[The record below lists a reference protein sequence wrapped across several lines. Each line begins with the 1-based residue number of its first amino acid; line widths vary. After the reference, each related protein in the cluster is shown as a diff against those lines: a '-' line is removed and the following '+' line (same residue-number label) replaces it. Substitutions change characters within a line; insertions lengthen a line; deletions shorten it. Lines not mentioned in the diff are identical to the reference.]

1 MTMNKRKIPF
11 GATLLNAPFTL
22 WIAIFVLAPLVLVAY
37 FAFTNAAG
45 EFSLQWFEY
54 IFHPARR
61 DTYLRM
67 FGDSLLYGA
76 VATGI
81 SLLLAFPLA
90 HFMAQSK
97 QSVQRM
103 LMLLIMVPM
112 WMNFLIATN
121 AWRHIL
127 EHNGLINNLLVT
139 IGLPRLSMINTPG
152 AAILGM
158 VYNFLPFMIL
168 PIYTVMAR
176 LNMQLVEA
184 AQDLGAS
191 KWEVLKQVIV
201 PLSMPGVMSGVIMVF
216 VPSVSVFF
224 INDRLGGVRLIGDVI
239 NDRVLNETNLG
250 AAFSLILMLTILVC
264 MLVLNRMGDREKG
277 AFVT

>member
-1 MTMNKRKIPF
+1 MNKRKMHF
-11 GATLLNAPFTL
+11 GTTLLNTPFAL
-22 WIAIFVLAPLVLVAY
+22 WSAIFILAPLVLVAY
-37 FAFTNAAG
+37 FAFTNADG
-45 EFSLQWFEY
+45 QFSLQWFRY
-54 IFHPARR
+54 IFTDDPQRR
-61 DTYLRM
+61 STFVRI

-97 QSVQRM
+97 RSVQRM

-121 AWRHIL
+121 AWRYIL
-127 EHNGLINNLLVT
+127 EHNGLINNLLVA
-139 IGLPRLSMINTPG
+139 IGLPRQGMINTPG

-176 LNMQLVEA
+176 LNVQLIEA

-191 KWEVLKQVIV
+191 KWEVLRQVIV

-216 VPSVSVFF
+216 VPSISVFF

-250 AAFSLILMLTILVC
+250 AALSLILMLIILAC

>member
-1 MTMNKRKIPF
+1 MNKRKLPLS
-11 GATLLNAPFTL
+11 ATLLNAPFTL
-22 WIAIFVLAPLVLVAY
+22 WTVIFILVPLVLVAY
-37 FAFTNAAG
+37 FAFTNNDG
-45 EFSLQWFEY
+45 QFSLQWFEY

-76 VATGI
+76 LATGI

-97 QSVQRM
+97 QSTQRI

-121 AWRHIL
+121 AWRYIL
-127 EHNGLINNLLVT
+127 EHNGLINNILATV
-139 IGLPRLSMINTPG
+139 GLPRLGLINTPG

-158 VYNFLPFMIL
+158 VYNFVPFMIL

-176 LNMQLVEA
+176 LNVQLVEA

-191 KWEVLKQVIV
+191 RWEVLRRVIV

-250 AAFSLILMLTILVC
+250 AAFSLILMLMILVC

>member
-1 MTMNKRKIPF
+1 MNKRKIPF

-250 AAFSLILMLTILVC
+250 AAFSLILMLMILVC

>member
-1 MTMNKRKIPF
+1 MNKRKLPI
-11 GATLLNAPFTL
+11 GAALLNAPFTL

-37 FAFTNAAG
+37 FAFTGNDG
-45 EFSLQWFEY
+45 RFSLEWFEY

-61 DTYLRM
+61 ETYLRM

-76 VATGI
+76 TATAI

-97 QSVQRM
+97 PSVQRV

-112 WMNFLIATN
+112 WMNFLIATI
-121 AWRHIL
+121 AWQSIL
-127 EHNGLINNLLVT
+127 EYNSGLINNLLAA
-139 IGLPRLSMINTPG
+139 IGLPRLRMINTPG

-158 VYNFLPFMIL
+158 VYNFVPFMIL

-176 LNMQLVEA
+176 LNVQLVEA

-191 KWEVLKQVIV
+191 RWQVLRRVIV
-201 PLSMPGVMSGVIMVF
+201 PLSMPGVMSGIVMVF

-239 NDRVLNETNLG
+239 NQRVLNETNLG
-250 AAFSLILMLTILVC
+250 AAFSLILMLMILVC